1 MGEVTKYPNGTF
13 CWVDLGTTDVAGAKR
28 FYGGL
33 FGWGM
38 EDIPTGPEDTYT
50 LCRVNGKDV
59 AGIYDQ
65 PEEERAV
72 APAHWNSYIA
82 VDDVEA
88 VTAKAKGLGPMSIT
102 EPFDVMERGRMTV
115 LQDPA
120 GALVSLW
127 EPKRNIGADLVNEV
141 GTWSWCD
148 LATRDP
154 DGATRFYSDLFGWRF
169 EQVGDGYWSIS
180 MDPFLIGGMRTMD
193 QDPPETPPHWMPYF
207 VLDNAEKAVAR
218 VEELGGSI
226 LVPPRNVPAGRF
238 LVFADPVAAFSG
250 IIEMGPEGAARGV
263 DGS

>member
-1 MGEVTKYPNGTF
+1 MGEVTEYPNGTF
-13 CWVDLGTTDVAGAKR
+13 CWVDLGTTDVEGARR
-28 FYGGL
+28 FYGEL
-33 FGWGM
+33 FGWEM

-65 PEEERAV
+65 PGEERAV
-72 APAHWNSYIA
+72 APPHWNSYIS

-127 EPKRNIGADLVNEV
+127 EANRNAGASLVNEV
-141 GTWSWCD
+141 GAWTWCD

-154 DGATRFYSDLFGWRF
+154 VSATRFYTDLFGWRF
-169 EQVGDGYWSIS
+169 DQAGEGYWSIS

-218 VEELGGSI
+218 VGELGGSV
-226 LVPPRNVPAGRF
+226 LVPPRDVPAGRF
-238 LVFADPVAAFSG
+238 LVFADPVGAFSA
-250 IIEMGPEGAARGV
+250 IFEMGPEGAVRGV